1 MAFSSRG
8 ATPARMMPEPE
19 TQDDDRDLAQLVSL
33 AAGEDSDAFA
43 DLLAPYRT
51 PLFAFLFRSCG
62 RRDVAEDLMQ
72 ETLLRCWQ
80 GLPGYDHRGRFGAW
94 LFTIARNVVRD
105 GQRRRI
111 SEGHATGRETGPVG
125 PPPTAVADPHAEMEG
140 RETAARIQ
148 TAIDALPATQREVF
162 LLRQHG
168 GMSFKEIARLLD
180 QPLGSVLS
188 AMHRAVGKIMK
199 EVGHARR

>member
-1 MAFSSRG
+1 MI
-8 ATPARMMPEPE
+8 PEPE
-19 TQDDDRDLAQLVSL
+19 TPEDDRDIAQLVSL
-33 AAGEDSDAFA
+33 AAREDSDAFA
-43 DLLAPYRT
+43 DLLAPYRK

-62 RRDVAEDLMQ
+62 RRDVAEDRMQ

-94 LFTIARNVVRD
+94 LFTIARNVLRD

-111 SEGHATGRETGPVG
+111 AEGHAIGRETEPAAQ
-125 PPPTAVADPHAEMEG
+125 PPTTVAGPHAEMEG

-148 TAIDALPATQREVF
+148 TVIDALPATQREVF

-199 EVGHARR
+199 EIGYVRR